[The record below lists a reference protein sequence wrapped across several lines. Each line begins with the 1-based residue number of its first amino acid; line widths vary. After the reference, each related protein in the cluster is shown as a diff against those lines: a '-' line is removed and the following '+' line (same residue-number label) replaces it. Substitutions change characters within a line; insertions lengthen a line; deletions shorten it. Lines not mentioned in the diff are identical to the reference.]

1 LSSVMA
7 DFPQISET
15 TLIEQLDNWL
25 LPYIGKVKTIKQLRQ
40 LNIADLLMAT
50 LTWQESQT
58 LASEAAEFYE
68 APSGK
73 SITIRYDQQQGPTV
87 AIILQEMFGQLDSP
101 MLGNNTVP
109 IRFELLS
116 PARKPIQTTSDLAN
130 FWCTSYFD
138 VAKDMRGRYPK
149 HRWPEAPLLELPGRS
164 IKKRK

>member
-1 LSSVMA
+1 
-7 DFPQISET
+7 
-15 TLIEQLDNWL
+15 
-25 LPYIGKVKTIKQLRQ
+25 
-40 LNIADLLMAT
+40 
-50 LTWQESQT
+50 
-58 LASEAAEFYE
+58 
-68 APSGK
+68 
-73 SITIRYDQQQGPTV
+73 V